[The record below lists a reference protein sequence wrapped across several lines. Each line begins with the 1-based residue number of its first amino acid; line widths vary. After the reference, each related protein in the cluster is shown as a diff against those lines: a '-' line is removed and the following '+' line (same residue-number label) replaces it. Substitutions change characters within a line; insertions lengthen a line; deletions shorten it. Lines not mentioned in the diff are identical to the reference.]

1 MKYCTKKSSKR
12 NQRVTHI
19 LLGSHQSQAQTLL
32 LQHFI
37 VCFLFSLDSM
47 SFNPQQLLRLTLYD
61 CLQIPL
67 PLCPLT
73 LCSLHILQPTITSQT
88 FRFPYLYVPSCY
100 VPHPQFFPQFIS
112 PLTSP
117 VNFCLKR
124 QKKRNF
130 LTNIISFS
138 CCFLGLMFTGNQGLT
153 TMTHNT
159 VMN

>member
-1 MKYCTKKSSKR
+1 
-12 NQRVTHI
+12 
-19 LLGSHQSQAQTLL
+19 
-32 LQHFI
+32 
-37 VCFLFSLDSM
+37 M

-73 LCSLHILQPTITSQT
+73 LCSIHILQPTITSQT
-88 FRFPYLYVPSCY
+88 FRFPYLYVPCCY
-100 VPHPQFFPQFIS
+100 VSHPQFFPQFIS

-130 LTNIISFS
+130 LTNIIGFS
-138 CCFLGLMFTGNQGLT
+138 CCFLGLMFTGNQGLDRGVRGAVANSPPT
-153 TMTHNT
+153 CARKPTALVQVPPAFSFLLFTLK
-159 VMN
+159 